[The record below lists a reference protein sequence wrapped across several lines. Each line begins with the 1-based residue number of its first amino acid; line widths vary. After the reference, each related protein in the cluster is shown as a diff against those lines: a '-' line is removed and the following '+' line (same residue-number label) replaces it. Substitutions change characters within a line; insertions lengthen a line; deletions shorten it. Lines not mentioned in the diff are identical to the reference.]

1 MWRDKD
7 GVSLRESARRRR
19 GLPDGG
25 EWGEGRSLGTG
36 GREGGIL
43 CEQSERTCCLHLGTH
58 LQCVP
63 LRYKENGPG
72 LLMLGAGR
80 AGCRSTSLSKTRIYI
95 PVPTRNS
102 LALICWAGTVWYV

>member
-43 CEQSERTCCLHLGTH
+43 CEQSESTCCLHLGTH
-58 LQCVP
+58 LTVCAIKVQG
-63 LRYKENGPG
+63 E
-72 LLMLGAGR
+72 R
-80 AGCRSTSLSKTRIYI
+80 ARAVDVGGWQGWLQVNIPQQNTYI
-95 PVPTRNS
+95 HPSAYPQ
-102 LALICWAGTVWYV
+102 